1 MISFLILG
9 LTIKMAKSS
18 KHHNKHDTV
27 KLWWWLRCRWHQK
40 CCDARWHHCRIDT
53 VCWDKHV
60 RLWNGRNSTL
70 GWIRRL
76 RWREKT
82 ALNQKN
88 NTCDRNGNVSDSEEK
103 GDADG
108 LGDIFDRERWLILL
122 MILGYSPIQ
131 DSWSGVME
139 NSAHGSPSWGV
150 SIAGKPEFIPENN
163 FCAHWLVQT
172 IMHLIEKWEWGL
184 KVSPPYESWRRYTG
198 RRQRPWK

>member
-1 MISFLILG
+1 MTLSSSDDDCAVDGTRNVVMQGDIIIG
-9 LTIKMAKSS
+9 LT
-18 KHHNKHDTV
+18 
-27 KLWWWLRCRWHQK
+27 WHCLLGQT
-40 CCDARWHHCRIDT
+40 CQ
-53 VCWDKHV
+53 
-60 RLWNGRNSTL
+60 TL
-70 GWIRRL
+70 KWPQFNTWMDPRL
-76 RWREKT
+76 RWREET

-172 IMHLIEKWEWGL
+172 IMHLIEKWGWG
-184 KVSPPYESWRRYTG
+184 PPYESWRRYTG